1 MIVLSPVT
9 NYQSLITNPQSTM
22 NTAITPRQIEIIAA
36 AGQLISEDG
45 YAKLT
50 TKRLAERM
58 HFSEAAL
65 YRHFASKED
74 ILVKMLELLTA
85 SVRVRMEAVTER
97 EDAPD
102 QRLRAMFNS
111 HFTYFKEHPEYL
123 MAIFATNFM
132 EPSPAIDTAIKNLME
147 VMRGH
152 LKAVVSDGQ
161 KAGTFTRVIPT
172 DLLVHI
178 VMGTFRLHM
187 LQWRM
192 TGKKTDVKRAGN
204 KLIDAVLILIAA
216 R

>member
-1 MIVLSPVT
+1 MS
-9 NYQSLITNPQSTM
+9 
-22 NTAITPRQIEIIAA
+22 TAITARQIEIIAA

-58 HFSEAAL
+58 QFSEAAL

-85 SVRVRMEAVTER
+85 SVQERMEAVAER
-97 EDAPD
+97 EELPD
-102 QRLRAMFNS
+102 QRLRAMFDS
-111 HFTYFKEHPEYL
+111 HFTYFKAHPEYL

-132 EPSPAIDTAIKNLME
+132 EPSPAIDKAIRSLME

-152 LKAVVSDGQ
+152 LKAVVSAGQ
-161 KAGTFTRVIPT
+161 EADAFTRAIPT
-172 DLLVHI
+172 DMLVQI

-192 TGKKTDVKRAGN
+192 TGKNSDVKRVGN
-204 KLIDAVLILIAA
+204 KLIDTVLTLISK

>member
-1 MIVLSPVT
+1 MRT
-9 NYQSLITNPQSTM
+9 D
-22 NTAITPRQIEIIAA
+22 ITPRQLEIIAA

-85 SVRVRMEAVTER
+85 SVQERMEAVAAQE
-97 EDAPD
+97 EKPD
-102 QRLRAMFNS
+102 MRLRAMFDS
-111 HFTYFKEHPEYL
+111 HFTYFKAHPEYL

-132 EPSPAIDTAIKNLME
+132 EPSPVIDTAIKNLME
-147 VMRGH
+147 VMRHH
-152 LKAVVSDGQ
+152 LRAVVSAGQ

-172 DLLVHI
+172 DMLVQI

-192 TGKKTDVKRAGN
+192 TGKNTDVKKVGN
-204 KLIDAVLILIAA
+204 KLINTVLTLIAA

>member
-1 MIVLSPVT
+1 MRT
-9 NYQSLITNPQSTM
+9 DITH
-22 NTAITPRQIEIIAA
+22 RQLEIIAA

-85 SVRVRMEAVTER
+85 SVQERMEAVTAQE
-97 EDAPD
+97 EKPD
-102 QRLRAMFNS
+102 MRLRAMFDS
-111 HFTYFKEHPEYL
+111 HFTYFKAHPEYL

-132 EPSPAIDTAIKNLME
+132 EPSPVIDTAIKNLME
-147 VMRGH
+147 VMRHH
-152 LKAVVSDGQ
+152 LRAVVSAGQ
-161 KAGTFTRVIPT
+161 EAGTFTRAIPT
-172 DLLVHI
+172 DMLVQI

-192 TGKKTDVKRAGN
+192 TGKSTDVKKAGN
-204 KLIDAVLILIAA
+204 KLINTVLTLIAA

>member
-1 MIVLSPVT
+1 VSVRT
-9 NYQSLITNPQSTM
+9 E
-22 NTAITPRQIEIIAA
+22 RQIEIIAA

-45 YAKLT
+45 YSKLT

-58 HFSEAAL
+58 RFSEAAL

-85 SVRVRMEAVTER
+85 SVQDRMSVVAGL
-97 EDAPD
+97 DLMPD
-102 QRLRAMFNS
+102 QRLRAMFDS
-111 HFTYFKEHPEYL
+111 HFTYFKAHPEYL

-132 EPSPAIDTAIKNLME
+132 EPSPTIDSAIKNLMG
-147 VMRGH
+147 VMRDH
-152 LKAVVSDGQ
+152 LRTVVSDGQ
-161 KAGTFTRVIPT
+161 EAGTFTRAIPT
-172 DLLVHI
+172 DALVHI

-192 TGKKTDVKRAGN
+192 GGKRTDVKRAGN

>member
-1 MIVLSPVT
+1 MKAD
-9 NYQSLITNPQSTM
+9 IT
-22 NTAITPRQIEIIAA
+22 ARQIEIIAA

-58 HFSEAAL
+58 QFSEAAL
-65 YRHFASKED
+65 YRHFTSKEE

-85 SVRVRMEAVTER
+85 SVQERMEAVAER
-97 EDAPD
+97 EELPD
-102 QRLRAMFNS
+102 QRLRAMFDS
-111 HFTYFKEHPEYL
+111 HFTYFKAHPEYL

-132 EPSPAIDTAIKNLME
+132 EPSPAIDKAIRSLME

-152 LKAVVSDGQ
+152 LKAVVSTGQ
-161 KAGTFTRVIPT
+161 KAGAFTRAIPT
-172 DLLVHI
+172 DMLVQI

-192 TGKKTDVKRAGN
+192 TGKNSDVKRVGN
-204 KLIDAVLILIAA
+204 KLIDTVLTLIST

>member
-1 MIVLSPVT
+1 M
-9 NYQSLITNPQSTM
+9 
-22 NTAITPRQIEIIAA
+22 EIIAA

-85 SVRVRMEAVTER
+85 SVQERMEAVTAQE
-97 EDAPD
+97 EKPD
-102 QRLRAMFNS
+102 MRLRAMFDS
-111 HFTYFKEHPEYL
+111 HFTYFKAHPEYL

-132 EPSPAIDTAIKNLME
+132 EPSPVIDTAIKNLME
-147 VMRGH
+147 VMRHH
-152 LKAVVSDGQ
+152 LRAVVSAGQ

-172 DLLVHI
+172 DMLVQI

-192 TGKKTDVKRAGN
+192 TGKNTDVKKVGN
-204 KLIDAVLILIAA
+204 KLINTVLTLIAA

>member
-1 MIVLSPVT
+1 MRT
-9 NYQSLITNPQSTM
+9 D
-22 NTAITPRQIEIIAA
+22 ITPRQLEIIAA

-85 SVRVRMEAVTER
+85 SVQERMEAVTAQE
-97 EDAPD
+97 EKPD
-102 QRLRAMFNS
+102 MRLRAMFDS
-111 HFTYFKEHPEYL
+111 HFTYFKAHPEYL

-132 EPSPAIDTAIKNLME
+132 EPSPVIDTAIQNLME
-147 VMRGH
+147 VMRHH
-152 LKAVVSDGQ
+152 LRAVVSAGQ

-172 DLLVHI
+172 DMLVQI

-192 TGKKTDVKRAGN
+192 TGKNTDVKKVGN
-204 KLIDAVLILIAA
+204 KLINTVLTLIAA

>member
-1 MIVLSPVT
+1 MRT
-9 NYQSLITNPQSTM
+9 D
-22 NTAITPRQIEIIAA
+22 ITPRQLEIIAA

-85 SVRVRMEAVTER
+85 SVQERMEAVAAQE
-97 EDAPD
+97 EKPD
-102 QRLRAMFNS
+102 MRLRAMFDS
-111 HFTYFKEHPEYL
+111 HFTFFKAHPEYL

-132 EPSPAIDTAIKNLME
+132 EPSPVIDTAIKNLME
-147 VMRGH
+147 VMRHH
-152 LKAVVSDGQ
+152 LRAVLSAGQ
-161 KAGTFTRVIPT
+161 EAGTFTRVIPT
-172 DLLVHI
+172 DMLVQI

-192 TGKKTDVKRAGN
+192 TGKNTDVKKVGN
-204 KLIDAVLILIAA
+204 KLINTVLTLIAA